1 MPPGPPTFASVVRSL
16 GRLSVLS
23 VGAAAVVC
31 TGASVAHGQTASCPG
46 ADVAFTA
53 MTPAQ
58 AEVSV
63 VCLSN
68 AARAAAGL
76 ETLRAHP
83 QLGTTAQRH
92 ADDMQ
97 ARDYFDH
104 VAPAP
109 APHGPTLLDRVNASG
124 YPLRTVGENLAS
136 GQATPR
142 RATVGW
148 LTSPGHCRNLLDPA
162 FDEVGVGRAAT
173 APIWVQVLGTRST
186 PSTAGPFPGCDSG
199 NPPSIAGVVGG
210 PPSDDAGPSE
220 RPRAS
225 GVRISR
231 VKRSG
236 SRWEIRVKGSR
247 AVGVRA
253 TVRTYGA
260 LRKCVTQSGQRERC
274 STVPGARR
282 ATVRVKL
289 KATTTVRITRGAS
302 DAFVRVSH
310 APFARDGERFAA
322 ETVTRKLPR

>member
-1 MPPGPPTFASVVRSL
+1 MSPGPPTFARFVSSI

-23 VGAAAVVC
+23 VGAAVVAC
-31 TGASVAHGQTASCPG
+31 AGASVAHGQTASCPG
-46 ADVAFTA
+46 ADVAFSA
-53 MTPAQ
+53 MAPAQ

-68 AARAAAGL
+68 AARVAAGL
-76 ETLRAHP
+76 ETLRSHP
-83 QLGTTAQRH
+83 QLRTAARRH
-92 ADDMQ
+92 ADDMH
-97 ARDYFDH
+97 ARGYFDH

-124 YPLRTVGENLAS
+124 YPLRTAGENLAS
-136 GQATPR
+136 GHPTPR

-162 FDEVGVGRAAT
+162 FDEVGVGRAADG
-173 APIWVQVLGTRST
+173 PIWVQVLGTRGT
-186 PSTAGPFPGCDSG
+186 PSSAGPFPGCDSG
-199 NPPSIAGVVGG
+199 DPPSIASVVGG
-210 PPSDDAGPSE
+210 PPSDEDSTE
-220 RPRAS
+220 SFRDSRVKIAS
-225 GVRISR
+225 

-236 SRWEIRVKGSR
+236 SRWKIRIRGSR
-247 AVGVRA
+247 AAGVKA

-260 LRKCVTQSGQRERC
+260 LRKCVTAPGKRKGC
-274 STVPGARR
+274 STVPGSRR

-289 KATTTVRITRGAS
+289 KSNRTVRIKRRAG

-310 APFARDGERFAA
+310 PSFEQDGERFAA